1 MYSTTLDFTLF
12 TDEQLNNSL
21 IKLKKE
27 RMKLIDT
34 DPVQYNRLLHLSS
47 KLEDAISVRAKQK
60 PINQEEFLA
69 ICGL

>member
-34 DPVQYNRLLHLSS
+34 DPVQYNRLLHLST
-47 KLEDAISVRAKQK
+47 KLEDAISVRAKQT
-60 PINQEEFLA
+60 PLTQQYFVDL
-69 ICGL
+69 CGL

>member
-34 DPVQYNRLLHLSS
+34 DPVQYNRLLHLST
-47 KLEDAISVRAKQK
+47 KLEDAISARAKQT
-60 PINQEEFLA
+60 PLTQQYFVDL
-69 ICGL
+69 CGL